1 MEGIRRERRYS
12 QAPTVGYGYI
22 IIPFNVEADEYIS
35 NCYTRE
41 RVCIM
46 AEHGGSIVK
55 DCYISKQA
63 LRDVEFPDISDN
75 NKYKTGSAV
84 VYVTDGFNN
93 KPTIIGVLSKEDETQ
108 LLTEFKFKNAK
119 YYKKNSVIIEGN
131 AQDGVLGISV
141 SDGEDEGVIN
151 VDIKGK
157 TGGKLNINCQT
168 EATISANS
176 KIHLKTTG
184 EVEITTYNSSDGEIN
199 SSFKIDAEN
208 VEIKP
213 KQLFNVG
220 EATSPIPLGDK
231 NKEVFEDIQL
241 ILNNLNTKIASFAS
255 TQAAVST
262 AAVAPSPLVP
272 LAAGFST
279 LGTDMAAI
287 LTDITDIV
295 VKIAQINSIKS
306 FID

>member
-1 MEGIRRERRYS
+1 MEGIRRGRRYN

-22 IIPFNVEADEYIS
+22 IIPFNVDAEEYIS

-63 LRDVEFPDISDN
+63 LRDIEFPDISDN
-75 NKYKTGSAV
+75 NKYKTGSAI
-84 VYVTDGFNN
+84 VYIADGFNN

-108 LLTEFKFKNAK
+108 LLNEFKFKNSK
-119 YYKKNSVIIEGN
+119 YYKKNSVIIEGD
-131 AQDGVLGISV
+131 AQEGVLGISV
-141 SDGEDEGVIN
+141 NDGEDEGVIN
-151 VDIKGK
+151 INIKGK
-157 TGGKLNINCQT
+157 TGGKLNINCQS
-168 EATISANS
+168 EATVFANS

-220 EATSPIPLGDK
+220 GATSPIPLGDK
-231 NKEVFEDIQL
+231 NKEVLDDIQS
-241 ILNNLNTKIASFAS
+241 ILNNLNLKITTFAS
-255 TQAAVST
+255 TQASVS
-262 AAVAPSPLVP
+262 AAATAPSPLVP
-272 LAAGFST
+272 LASGFTT
-279 LGTDMAAI
+279 LGADMVTI
-287 LTDITDIV
+287 LTDITNLV
-295 VKIAQINSIKS
+295 AKITEINSTKS